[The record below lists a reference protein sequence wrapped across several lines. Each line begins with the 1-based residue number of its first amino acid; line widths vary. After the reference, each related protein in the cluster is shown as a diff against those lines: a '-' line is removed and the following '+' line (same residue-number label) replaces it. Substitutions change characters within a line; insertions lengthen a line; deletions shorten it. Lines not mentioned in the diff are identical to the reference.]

1 MVDRNLFLYDLAIV
15 AIFKDE
21 GKYLREWL
29 DYHLLAGV
37 EHFYL
42 YNNDSSDDYKEIL
55 APYVEANLVTLTD
68 FPGKAMQYPAYED
81 AINKYRFESRY
92 LAFIDLDE
100 FIFPKNNTG
109 GVLLKSLTKFYRR
122 IPMRRVWLLIGN
134 ASARTGK
141 IRQIIL
147 AGFWRDLRIVLRLIG
162 LSNLRKILCAS
173 VIFTSRQSP
182 IRDLSAMFS
191 IRILYCT
198 SMRNLL
204 STRMA
209 NESLI
214 GETILSSP
222 TKSL

>member
-92 LAFIDLDE
+92 L
-100 FIFPKNNTG
+100 
-109 GVLLKSLTKFYRR
+109 VLLKSLTKFYRR